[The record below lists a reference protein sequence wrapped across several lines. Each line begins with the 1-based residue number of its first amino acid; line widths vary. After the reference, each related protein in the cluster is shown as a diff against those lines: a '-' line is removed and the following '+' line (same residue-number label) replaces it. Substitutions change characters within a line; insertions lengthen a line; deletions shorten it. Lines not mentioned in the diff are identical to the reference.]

1 MSRLCS
7 LAKKYNSTSSRCPPL
22 CTFCLS
28 CGFLLHAYY
37 TAAGPCNETKNELSY
52 FESKRL
58 PQMQKG
64 GFMGP
69 FHGRAERPFI
79 TRPTPDDGHWMA
91 LRVVLLLVI
100 PISARPPPKHID
112 INQAMRVRRARQW
125 QYVLDL
131 RHDLA
136 VRRGGGASGVVVPR

>member
-69 FHGRAERPFI
+69 WQSGAPVHNKAYSRRWPL
-79 TRPTPDDGHWMA
+79 DGSASRTIIGHSN
-91 LRVVLLLVI
+91 
-100 PISARPPPKHID
+100 ISSSASEAHRHQPSDARPPALTPGCYYDRDVHPE
-112 INQAMRVRRARQW
+112 RF
-125 QYVLDL
+125 
-131 RHDLA
+131 
-136 VRRGGGASGVVVPR
+136 SGNRL